1 MTGLEKLPMMT
12 KLEKLLEH
20 ADAVLTRLEA
30 ILPTAQGIA
39 PIDWN
44 TPSAAYRWRRRN
56 GVGTLKAIAHIS
68 PVAMTDLFFLDRQK
82 ALLEQ
87 NTQQFIEGKP
97 ANNVL
102 MTGARGTGKSSLV
115 RACLNRFADQGLRLI
130 EVDKNDLMDL
140 DDISDLVASR
150 PEKFIL
156 YCDDLSFDEGD
167 DSYKT
172 LKAALDG
179 SLSAQPDNVLIYATS
194 NRRHLLAEK
203 QSDNTGYHL
212 DENGDLHPGET
223 SDEKISLSDRFGLWL
238 SFYSYSQD
246 EYLAI
251 CNHWLKSLGCSDALI
266 EQSRTDALQWA
277 LQRGSR
283 TGRTAYQ
290 FARDYAGRHL

>member
-1 MTGLEKLPMMT
+1 MMS
-12 KLEKLLEH
+12 KLEQLLEH
-20 ADAVLTRLEA
+20 ADDVLTRLEA
-30 ILPTAQGIA
+30 VLPSAQGVA
-39 PIDWN
+39 AVDWN
-44 TPSAAYRWRRRN
+44 TPTAAYRWRRRN

-68 PVAMTDLFFLDRQK
+68 PVALTDLFFLDRQK
-82 ALLEQ
+82 GLLEQ
-87 NTQQFIEGKP
+87 NTLQFLQGKP

-115 RACLNRFADQGLRLI
+115 RACLNRFSSQGLRLI

-140 DDISDLVASR
+140 DDISDLVADR

-167 DSYKT
+167 SSYKA

-179 SLSAQPDNVLIYATS
+179 SLSIQPDNVLIYATS
-194 NRRHLLAEK
+194 NRRHLLEEK
-203 QSDNTGYHL
+203 LSDNEGYHL
-212 DENGDLHPGET
+212 DDNGDIHPGET

-238 SFYSYSQD
+238 SFYSYTQD

-251 CNHWLKSLGCSDALI
+251 CSHWLKSYGCSDELI
-266 EQSRTDALQWA
+266 AQSRTEALQWA

-283 TGRTAYQ
+283 TGRTAHQ
-290 FARDYAGRHL
+290 FARDYAGRNV

>member
-1 MTGLEKLPMMT
+1 MIDR
-12 KLEKLLEH
+12 LEKLLSH
-20 ADAVLTRLEA
+20 ADAVLSRLET
-30 ILPTAQGIA
+30 ILPSA
-39 PIDWN
+39 PRNDAIDWQ
-44 TPSAAYRWRRRN
+44 TPTAAYRWRKKN
-56 GVGTLKAIAHIS
+56 GVGTLKAITHIS
-68 PVAMTDLFFLDRQK
+68 PVTLADLFFLDRQK

-87 NTQQFIEGKP
+87 NTLQFLQGKP

-115 RACLNRFADQGLRLI
+115 RACLNRFSDQGLRLI

-140 DDISDLVASR
+140 DDISDIVALRS
-150 PEKFIL
+150 EKFIL

-167 DSYKT
+167 SSYKA
-172 LKAALDG
+172 LKAVLDG

-194 NRRHLLAEK
+194 NRRHLLEEK
-203 QSDNTGYHL
+203 MADNQGYHL
-212 DENGDLHPGET
+212 DDNGDIHPGET

-251 CNHWLKSLGCSDALI
+251 CDHWLKSLGCTDSIIQQSHPEALK
-266 EQSRTDALQWA
+266 WA

>member
-1 MTGLEKLPMMT
+1 MMT
-12 KLEKLLEH
+12 RLEQLLEH
-20 ADAVLTRLEA
+20 ADAVLDRLEKV
-30 ILPTAQGIA
+30 LPVAQGIA

-44 TPSAAYRWRRRN
+44 TPTAAYRWRRKN
-56 GVGTLKAIAHIS
+56 GVGTLKAITHIS
-68 PVAMTDLFFLDRQK
+68 PVALTDLFFLDRQK

-87 NTQQFIEGKP
+87 NTLQFLQGKP

-102 MTGARGTGKSSLV
+102 LTGARGTGKSSLV
-115 RACLNRFADQGLRLI
+115 RACLNRFANQGLRLI

-140 DDISDLVASR
+140 DDISDIVAAR

-167 DSYKT
+167 SSYKT

-194 NRRHLLAEK
+194 NRRHLLEEK
-203 QSDNTGYHL
+203 HADNVGYHL
-212 DENGDLHPGET
+212 DDNGDIHPGET

-251 CNHWLKSLGCSDALI
+251 CNHWLKALGCSDEMVAASK
-266 EQSRTDALQWA
+266 EEALQWA
-277 LQRGSR
+277 LMRGSR
-283 TGRTAYQ
+283 TGRTAHQ
-290 FARDYAGRHL
+290 FARDYAGRNL